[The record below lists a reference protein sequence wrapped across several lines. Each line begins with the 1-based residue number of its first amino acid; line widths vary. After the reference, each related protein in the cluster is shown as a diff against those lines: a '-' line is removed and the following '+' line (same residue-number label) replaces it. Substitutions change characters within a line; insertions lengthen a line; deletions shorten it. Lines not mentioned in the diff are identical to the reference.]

1 MDVVGLI
8 FLNSIGKFSML
19 NYFEIFDRCLYFE
32 ILYMVMQM
40 IIFLLIV
47 DGYVDYYIY
56 IDFWMWLFFVLIFKN
71 VCDLL

>member
-1 MDVVGLI
+1 
-8 FLNSIGKFSML
+8 ML

-56 IDFWMWLFFVLIFKN
+56 IDFWMWFFFVLIFKN

>member
-1 MDVVGLI
+1 
-8 FLNSIGKFSML
+8 ML

-56 IDFWMWLFFVLIFKN
+56 IYFWMWLFFY
-71 VCDLL
+71 

>member
-56 IDFWMWLFFVLIFKN
+56 IYFWMWLFFY
-71 VCDLL
+71 